1 MLNNYKNTVK
11 SWNKL
16 YEVETKK
23 GKSSKG
29 KLGIFNKKI
38 EENDSLQKYKV
49 NYKQKPNKEK

>member
-1 MLNNYKNTVK
+1 MLKNYKNTDK

-29 KLGIFNKKI
+29 KLDIF
-38 EENDSLQKYKV
+38 YK
-49 NYKQKPNKEK
+49 KQKKTIVYKNIK

>member
-23 GKSSKG
+23 GKSSKD
-29 KLGIFNKKI
+29 KIDIF
-38 EENDSLQKYKV
+38 YK
-49 NYKQKPNKEK
+49 KQKKTIVYKNIK

>member
-29 KLGIFNKKI
+29 KIGIFNKKAK
-38 EENDSLQKYKV
+38 ENHSLQKYKV
-49 NYKQKPNKEK
+49 NYK

>member
-1 MLNNYKNTVK
+1 MKQII
-11 SWNKL
+11 
-16 YEVETKK
+16 EVETKK

-49 NYKQKPNKEK
+49 NYK